1 MGEGRHGYVDTSAQ
15 RNEVVI
21 DGVKLTRAQVEAAI
35 KKLNEPPQPKPG
47 QRVRHQGVSKSFY
60 IVLEPSAAVVL
71 AKYYN
76 YSDNDITKRVW
87 VVSLETGAVHTI
99 ANEYIVIVD

>member
-1 MGEGRHGYVDTSAQ
+1 MRDGYGNDTPVVQ

-21 DGVKLTRAQVEAAI
+21 DGVKLTRTQVELAL

-60 IVLEPSAAVVL
+60 IVLDPPTAKVL
-71 AKYYN
+71 ANHYG
-76 YSDNDITKRVW
+76 YSDIDATKRVW
-87 VVSLETGAVHTI
+87 CVSLETGAVHTI